1 VPANLLTCSCL
12 AIYPHMHPRHVGV
25 LNPDI
30 RRDTAPDHHTVT
42 AQGVLASCV
51 GPTDN
56 PQARVVVQAFLGRGG
71 RGPVWSARSRAA
83 SRGQRDDRGG

>member
-1 VPANLLTCSCL
+1 VGSSEVGAWVGQAGVPANLLTCSCL

-42 AQGVLASCV
+42 A
-51 GPTDN
+51 
-56 PQARVVVQAFLGRGG
+56 
-71 RGPVWSARSRAA
+71 
-83 SRGQRDDRGG
+83 